1 MPADFSEYVNL
12 TVFDKEPGD
21 IYLDSVE
28 LARLVLPEFSLRIGS
43 PEDAIFQAAAYMSA
57 LNISAINRL
66 PDRLMAGIMTML
78 GFQRQEAISAEVDVT
93 ITLSSYEGGV
103 LPIGTTFTYE
113 AVFEDELQSFAFVT
127 TSVLQFPAT
136 DLEVS
141 FDYPSL
147 STTLVALQGGVM
159 PPVGSGEELNVI
171 SAGTGIQSCVTNS
184 PISNFANGVNADLDQ
199 EYLSKSVTYLRS
211 LSSAITKASQV
222 DAYLLSSYPSLISR
236 VKTFDLTSS
245 SDVSANREIG
255 IVKTFLADGVATVE
269 TDGEHLFLVG
279 DNVRI
284 TTNSTSVSAT
294 FDGTHEVTV
303 VENTRFRF
311 AKAASNS
318 ASTTVSGSVSAGFDV
333 PGYVSVFAYGINSE
347 LTEVEKI
354 QIADDLRDRTTA
366 GLSIEVVDPTIVN
379 FTITAEIAISQNYDS
394 VDLQSTIEDAVV
406 DFFSTNTFPYS
417 YDRIRANQIVSLIS
431 QVPGAV
437 YVKSLSISPVGEG
450 WLEQQD
456 LDLVFRY
463 KGTLPSISTDDLSFT
478 YTVVDLI

>member
-171 SAGTGIQSCVTNS
+171 SAGTGIQSCVTND
-184 PISNFANGVNADLDQ
+184 PSNFANGVDADLVQD
-199 EYLSKSVTYLRS
+199 YLSKSVTYLRS

-222 DAYLLSSYPSLISR
+222 DSYLLSSYPSLISR

-245 SDVSANREIG
+245 EDVSVEREIG
-255 IVKTFLADGVATVE
+255 VVKTFLSGGVATVE
-269 TDGEHLFLVG
+269 TDGEHLFVVG

-354 QIADDLRDRTTA
+354 QVVNDLRDRTTA

-379 FTITAEIAISQNYDS
+379 FTITAEIAISQNYES
-394 VDLQSTIEDAVV
+394 ADLQSTIEDAVV
-406 DFFSTNTFPYS
+406 DFFSPATFPYS
-417 YDRIRANQIVSLIS
+417 YDRIRVNQIVSLIS
-431 QVPGAV
+431 QIPGAV

-450 WLEQQD
+450 WLEQQE
-456 LDLVFRY
+456 LDLLFRY